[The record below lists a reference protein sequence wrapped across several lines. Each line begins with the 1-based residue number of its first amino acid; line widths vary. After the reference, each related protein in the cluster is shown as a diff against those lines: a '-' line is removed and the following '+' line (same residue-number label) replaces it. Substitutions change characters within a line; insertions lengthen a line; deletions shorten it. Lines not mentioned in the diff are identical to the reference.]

1 MTGAAEEIAYLSL
14 LEVSDQIRRREVSS
28 LAVTET
34 LLSRIAAHDGRL
46 HSFTLVMADRAL
58 DEARRADLEIAAG
71 QWRGPLHG
79 VPVAVK
85 DLLDVA
91 GVPTAA
97 GTEIL
102 KNSVPDTDATT
113 VRRLRQA
120 GAILIGKLHMTEAA
134 TLSHHPSLPRPDNPW
149 KSGYWTGVS
158 SSGSGVA
165 ASAGFCYGALGS
177 DTGGSIRMPSY
188 ACGLSSFKPTWGRV
202 SRHGV
207 FPLAE
212 TFDHIGPMCRSVADA
227 AAMLGVIAGA
237 DPLDPT
243 ALIDPVPDYLSEAG
257 GGLDGL
263 TIGVDEPQALE
274 RVDPVVAAS
283 FKAALAV
290 FEDLGARIKP
300 VTCPPFAALAGGL
313 MGLMTAE
320 ILVAHAATYPLHAER
335 YGPDLRRMLEGG
347 SGLTAMDVAR
357 ATHARVAFAGNLR
370 KVFEDVDLL
379 LFPAAPAPTPTW
391 SELEALGGDAMAVLD
406 RIGRY
411 TLPFNV
417 SGSPTLSLPS
427 GFTDEGLPLGV
438 QLVAPHLGES
448 LLTRAGCA
456 FQRVTPFHTAHPVL

>member
-1 MTGAAEEIAYLSL
+1 MTGTDEDVAYLSL
-14 LEVSDQIRRREVSS
+14 LEVSDRIRRRELTSQ
-28 LAVTET
+28 AVTDA
-34 LLSRIAAHDGRL
+34 LLTRISAHDGRL
-46 HSFTLVMADRAL
+46 HSFALILADRAR
-58 DEARRADLEIAAG
+58 EQARQADLEIAAG

-102 KNSVPDTDATT
+102 KNSVPDADATT

-165 ASAGFCYGALGS
+165 AAAGFCYGALGS

-243 ALIDPVPDYLSEAG
+243 ALIDPVPDYLAGSG
-257 GGLDGL
+257 GGLEGL
-263 TIGVDEPQALE
+263 TIGVDEPQSQE

-320 ILVAHAATYPLHAER
+320 ILVAHAATYPLHADR

-357 ATHARVAFAGNLR
+357 ATHARVAFAGELR
-370 KVFEDVDLL
+370 QVFQDVDLL
-379 LFPAAPAPTPTW
+379 LFPASSAPTPTW

-427 GFTDEGLPLGV
+427 GFTDEGLPLGI
-438 QLVAPHLGES
+438 QLVAPHLGEAA
-448 LLTRAGCA
+448 LTRAGCA
-456 FQRVTPFHTAHPVL
+456 FQRVTAFHTAHPVL